1 MLYQPAWSCGCGPL
15 PSQSHLFVWRPART
29 IRRVQPADRRDKLY
43 RFRTE
48 CYTKQQAGEST
59 DKKSVGAVSS
69 LEVAEQ
75 ETYKLLEWPEL
86 CKQVA
91 AFTKTVF
98 AAERVLNGEIPIG
111 KSQVRLACH
120 TCPHFFSCLVMHAA
134 LTSITQ
140 TSILWGLAYA

>member
-134 LTSITQ
+134 LSSITH
-140 TSILWGLAYA
+140 A